1 MWEKK
6 GLFDPLMIPLQ
17 QVYNLEIMGT
27 LCLTPCTFAKET
39 QTIYMKESLF
49 DIETALIT
57 RRTVVRRFR
66 EREGAAFFDLYHS
79 NASVLSSLLPEVV
92 PALGSALEAEYFVR
106 SQLAAWLR
114 QEGLP
119 FAIWDKENARMIGY
133 VSLSPLSP
141 NWHKA
146 QMSGFMDK
154 DMNRQ
159 GLMTEVLQSLLQVA
173 FRQVLIE
180 KITLVVSAENT
191 AGQRLAK
198 KCGFQREGELREEL
212 RRNSGEP
219 IDAVLF
225 GILRSQYL
233 SI

>member
-1 MWEKK
+1 MLQKK
-6 GLFDPLMIPLQ
+6 CGADKAKRMF
-17 QVYNLEIMGT
+17 YHNLEIMGT
-27 LCLTPCTFAKET
+27 LCLVPRTFARET
-39 QTIYMKESLF
+39 QTTCMKESLF
-49 DIETALIT
+49 DVETALIT

>member
-1 MWEKK
+1 
-6 GLFDPLMIPLQ
+6 MIPLQ
-17 QVYNLEIMGT
+17 QFYNLEIMGA

>member
-1 MWEKK
+1 
-6 GLFDPLMIPLQ
+6 
-17 QVYNLEIMGT
+17 
-27 LCLTPCTFAKET
+27 
-39 QTIYMKESLF
+39 MKESLF
-49 DIETALIT
+49 DVETALIT

-66 EREGAAFFDLYHS
+66 EREGAAFFDLYHA
-79 NASVLSSLLPEVV
+79 NAPVLSSLLPEVV
-92 PALGSALEAEYFVR
+92 PTPGTALEAEYFVR
-106 SQLAAWLR
+106 GQLAAWLR

-133 VSLSPLSP
+133 VSLTPCAA

-146 QMSGFMDK
+146 QITGFIDK

-173 FRQVLIE
+173 FRQISIE
-180 KITLVVSAENT
+180 KIALIMSAENT

-198 KCGFQREGELREEL
+198 KCGFLREGELREEFQ
-212 RRNSGEP
+212 RISGEP

-225 GILRSQYL
+225 GLSRSQYE
-233 SI
+233 SC